1 MKTLKSYSIDGRTL
15 KLVFDSGLSINFEDC
30 WLRDHCRCK
39 SCFHIDTNQRAK
51 HLLEIPDVTFVK
63 ATITADTILSV
74 QWSDGHESSYKTD
87 FLVQF
92 DYKTWC
98 NKRKSAPKLW
108 RGPEVATRVARVSA
122 DEFINSTDG
131 AKLVFQSLLDYG
143 VALIE
148 QVEPTPEATEAVG
161 KALGG
166 VQHTFFGG
174 MWSVSTN
181 AEHADTAYSNI
192 TLKEHT
198 DNTYFTEPAGLQ
210 MFHCTEHSNGTGG
223 ESVFMDGFYAATK
236 LKEEHPE
243 DFEFLTKF
251 EVEAEYIE
259 EGHFHKCSAPVIQLD
274 RFNDIKQIRFN
285 SYDRSPMA
293 FANAEE
299 CRAYYRSL
307 RNLAKYF
314 EDSKNQWH
322 IKLKPGF
329 ICVFDNFRVLHGR
342 AGFTGK
348 RVLWGCY
355 VSRADW
361 LNRARTLGLIP

>member
-1 MKTLKSYSIDGRTL
+1 MKTIKSYSIDGRTL
-15 KLVFDSGLSINFEDC
+15 KLVFDDGLSIDYEDC
-30 WLRDHCRCK
+30 WLRDHCRCTA
-39 SCFHIDTNQRAK
+39 CFHKDTNQRAQ
-51 HLLEIPDVTFVK
+51 HLLNIPDATFVK
-63 ATITADTILSV
+63 VSITEDSKLFI
-74 QWSDGHESSYKTD
+74 QWSDNHKSSYIPD

-98 NKRKSAPKLW
+98 NKRKATPKLW
-108 RGPEVATRVARVSA
+108 RGSEVATRVARVSA
-122 DEFINSTDG
+122 DQFINSTDG

-143 VALIE
+143 VVFIE
-148 QVEPTPEATEAVG
+148 QVEPTPDAIEVIG

-166 VQHTFFGG
+166 VQNTFFGG
-174 MWSVSTN
+174 IWKVTST
-181 AEHADTAYSNI
+181 AEHADTAYTNI
-192 TLKEHT
+192 TLKQHT

-223 ESVFMDGFYAATK
+223 ENVFVDGFYAATK

-243 DFEFLTKF
+243 DFDFLTKF
-251 EVEAEYIE
+251 EVEAEFIE

-285 SYDRSPMA
+285 SYDRTPMA
-293 FANAEE
+293 FANADE

-314 EDSKNQWH
+314 EESANQWQ

-329 ICVFDNFRVLHGR
+329 ILVFDNFRVLHGR
-342 AGFTGK
+342 TAFTGK

-361 LNRARTLGLIP
+361 LDKARTLGLIC